1 MVQDWIAM
9 GGDESG
15 RNRGFWGF
23 WSSLPGVL
31 TGLAALIAAVAGM
44 AQLLK
49 DDGGSSTPEP
59 SGGTLVRPDSS
70 SPAES
75 QPAPEPGTKG
85 FKVTGYEL
93 SGPSPGQGETVPCP
107 HKVSWNATISV
118 VGTGTVRYGWFV
130 VGSGGTKEGTVSFQH
145 SDFEAVP
152 ITLTVPGSSGDHV
165 KGDIGLKILSPRTEG
180 GAYL

>member
-1 MVQDWIAM
+1 MA
-9 GGDESG
+9 GDESG

-31 TGLAALIAAVAGM
+31 TGLAAVIAAVAAM

-75 QPAPEPGTKG
+75 QTAPEPGSKG
-85 FKVTGYEL
+85 FKVTKYEL
-93 SGPSPGQGETVPCP
+93 SGPSPAVGETVPCP
-107 HKVSWNATISV
+107 QKVSWNATISV
-118 VGTGTVRYGWFV
+118 VGTGTVTYGWSEI
-130 VGSGGTKEGTVSFQH
+130 GRPGTHEGTVSFQH
-145 SDFEAVP
+145 SRFEAVP
-152 ITLTVPGSSGDHV
+152 ISLTVTGSSGSNPH
-165 KGDIGLKILSPRTEG
+165 GTIGLNIIEPTTEG
-180 GAYL
+180 GA